1 MIRGKILVTLLGI
14 VGGLLLCLSAGSV
27 VASAQA
33 RRATTPM
40 TTGFP
45 RLPPPPPIVGYP
57 PQIYMSGPPP
67 GVVRP
72 SFGSNFG
79 FGAPEHRHDFHG
91 FDRRF
96 DDPDDH

>member
-1 MIRGKILVTLLGI
+1 MMRGKILVTLIGI
-14 VGGLLLCLSAGSV
+14 VGGLLLCLSTGSV

-33 RRATTPM
+33 RRAATPM

-57 PQIYMSGPPP
+57 PQIYMSGLPP

-79 FGAPEHRHDFHG
+79 FGGSERRHDFQ
-91 FDRRF
+91 RF
-96 DDPDDH
+96 DPRFENPQDH